1 MKHLLIESYKETKRR
16 TGYDPTRPDQLKQIL
31 VDEKSSRDYITALS
45 EGFNEAEKRNF
56 FVMANNTR
64 KKLLE
69 NSMYQLNPYET
80 LSMPILRVF
89 YPKFIAKDAIT
100 VSPIDKPDVI
110 KGFLRASFV
119 RHNDTNLYN
128 APSVGRDI
136 SSGSVIDTPA
146 GSEVAL
152 PSTTDVLSIIGLT
165 SDIAHLQK
173 DFMIYKIIDAAN
185 NTADVN
191 ITPTVDG
198 TIAADV
204 EINGVPDTILGRVDF
219 LNGTVEL
226 SSVNN
231 IVAKAAFSV
240 TTSMEENI
248 INPKLKLTV
257 EKIRLITTDRQISA
271 EWSLQMEQDAKALFD
286 LDIQSEIVSIIGQ
299 QVALD
304 IDKQIINTLL
314 AAVQN
319 PLLVPITHIDTFSK
333 TPPVTFTWGPKAW
346 YENILPKLNALS
358 AQVYNDTNIDAA
370 NTILCNPLDA
380 SVFESLSE
388 FRYTGSSVENGQF
401 GYRTASISG
410 KWNVLVS
417 SIVPV
422 GKVLLIYK
430 PVEEMKTVF
439 IHCPYIPAV
448 LTPYPL
454 GPIPSLTVLSRN
466 ANSLIRPHGL
476 ALLNITA

>member
-1 MKHLLIESYKETKRR
+1 MKELLIESYKSTKRQ
-16 TGYDPTRPDQLKQIL
+16 TGYDPTRPDQFKQIL
-31 VDEKSSRDYITALS
+31 VNEKSYRSYVNSLT
-45 EGFNEAEKRNF
+45 EGLKGEDKRKF
-56 FVMANNTR
+56 EIMADNTR

-89 YPKFIAKDAIT
+89 YPKFIAKDAVT

-110 KGFLRASFV
+110 KGFLKATFV
-119 RHNDTNLYN
+119 RHNDMNLYQS
-128 APSVGRDI
+128 PSIDKDI
-136 SSGSVIDTPA
+136 SAGTLISTPT
-146 GSEVAL
+146 GSEVNV
-152 PSTTDVLSIIGLT
+152 PSTTDVLAIIGLT
-165 SDIAHLQK
+165 SDVAHLQK
-173 DFMIYKIIDAAN
+173 DFLIYKIIDASS

-204 EINGVPDTILGRVDF
+204 EINGNPDTILGKIDY
-219 LNGTVEL
+219 LNGTVQL
-226 SSVNN
+226 SSTTGVVKK
-231 IVAKAAFSV
+231 IAFSV

-248 INPKLKLTV
+248 INPKLKLIV
-257 EKIRLITTDRQISA
+257 EKIRLTVSDRQISA

-286 LDIQSEIVSIIGQ
+286 LDIQTEIVSIIGQ

-319 PLLVPITHIDTFSK
+319 PLLVPATHIDSFSK
-333 TPPVTFTWGPKAW
+333 TPPATFTWGQKAW
-346 YENILPKLNALS
+346 FENILPKLNSLS

-380 SVFESLSE
+380 SIFESLSE
-388 FRYTGSSVENGQF
+388 FRYNGSSVIDGQL
-401 GYRTASISG
+401 GYRSATISG

-417 SIVPV
+417 SIVPI
-422 GKVLLIYK
+422 GKVLLVYK

-466 ANSLIRPHGL
+466 ANSLIRPQGL